1 MINLADKT
9 PITPPSSEG
18 EGVIKCTQINLHHC
32 DAAVTTFNKWM
43 AKNNINQT
51 GKIGLICE
59 PYIDE
64 TETIIKNFSKDCNVY
79 YENKKGKVRACI
91 VTSKNLDVWPLHQF
105 NNGDQSTIGIKTKSG
120 KTLIFASTYMGHDH
134 TEGPP
139 PPILKNLQ
147 KFCESKS
154 SAL

>member
-1 MINLADKT
+1 MVNFTERT

-18 EGVIKCTQINLHHC
+18 EGMIKCTQINLHHC
-32 DAAVTTFNKWM
+32 DAAVKTFNKWI
-43 AKNNINQT
+43 ANNSKNQT